1 MLATPEAMLP
11 VTVEN
16 DTLAFLQRQKG
27 AWSDREAQAVPYLLV
42 SCVGKVVKAE
52 ASVVPGESE
61 EREAKA
67 GPPRS

>member
-1 MLATPEAMLP
+1 MLATPEATLP

-16 DTLAFLQRQKG
+16 DTLAFLQHQKG
-27 AWSDREAQAVPYLLV
+27 AWSDREAQAVPCLLV

-61 EREAKA
+61 EKKVKA